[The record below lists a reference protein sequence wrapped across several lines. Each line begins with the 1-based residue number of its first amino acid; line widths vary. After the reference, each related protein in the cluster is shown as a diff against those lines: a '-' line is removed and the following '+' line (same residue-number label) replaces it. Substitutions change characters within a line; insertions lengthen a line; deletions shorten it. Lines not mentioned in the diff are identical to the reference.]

1 MKTFKVT
8 GTINKPRLSTSF
20 VRELLAEKSEH
31 AVEKVYAEIGSRH
44 RVRRYHIKI
53 ISSEEISVDQIKNP
67 ILKKIVCWSVNSLA
81 QREKAEEELRRLS
94 MEMRYLEQTA
104 DALQQRISMVNAAL
118 TDINYANMTLD
129 GIEKEKENSE
139 MLIPIGGSSYVKVK
153 LADTNKVIIGMGSGV
168 SVEKTLPEAKVTL
181 KERLD
186 ELEKTMHAAQQQF
199 SQVAERIN
207 SGRSRL
213 ESMLST
219 REGKQ

>member
-1 MKTFKVT
+1 
-8 GTINKPRLSTSF
+8 
-20 VRELLAEKSEH
+20 
-31 AVEKVYAEIGSRH
+31 
-44 RVRRYHIKI
+44 
-53 ISSEEISVDQIKNP
+53 
-67 ILKKIVCWSVNSLA
+67 LA
-81 QREKAEEELRRLS
+81 QSNRAEEELRRLS

-139 MLIPIGGSSYVKVK
+139 MLIPIGGSSYIKVK
-153 LADTNKVIIGMGSGV
+153 LADTNKVIIGLGSSV
-168 SVEKTLPEAKVTL
+168 SVEKTLPEAKATL

-186 ELEKTMHAAQQQF
+186 ELEKTMNSAQQQL

-213 ESMLST
+213 ESLLAT

>member
-1 MKTFKVT
+1 
-8 GTINKPRLSTSF
+8 
-20 VRELLAEKSEH
+20 LA
-31 AVEKVYAEIGSRH
+31 H
-44 RVRRYHIKI
+44 R
-53 ISSEEISVDQIKNP
+53 D
-67 ILKKIVCWSVNSLA
+67 
-81 QREKAEEELRRLS
+81 KAEEELRRLS

-186 ELEKTMHAAQQQF
+186 ELEKTMYSAQQQF

-219 REGKQ
+219 TEGKQ